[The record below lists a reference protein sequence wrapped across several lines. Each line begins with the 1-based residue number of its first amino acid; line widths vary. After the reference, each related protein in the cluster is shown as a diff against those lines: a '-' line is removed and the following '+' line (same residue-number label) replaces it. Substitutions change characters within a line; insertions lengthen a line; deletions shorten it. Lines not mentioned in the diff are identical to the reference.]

1 MGVISQLIYHF
12 KRLSTM
18 DKEQILDVLV
28 KFQLENTKDF
38 YRTEYLEDYE
48 LREWIENYLRQDEKT
63 SRFWKN
69 MAKDHEE

>member
-1 MGVISQLIYHF
+1 MGVISQLIYHLNG
-12 KRLSTM
+12 LSAM
-18 DKEQILDVLV
+18 DKDEILDVLV

-63 SRFWKN
+63 SRFWRN